1 MILYQRSP
9 TPRLPPRIVLN
20 EACQVQCDDHSQR
33 RSDIG
38 KLIADEERFKIDVR
52 VQGVPHKAVLEERTR
67 RIRKVAHAL
76 KRQSKANALMTDLQK
91 TDTFNPLREEFKKI
105 NHNLGNVELLESCEV
120 SAKTQCAS
128 CAEHWPE
135 GVLYCICGQCL
146 LPSEKQRLMT
156 KEKFDCQYSTS
167 S

>member
-1 MILYQRSP
+1 MIIHSVVPALGNKSRMRRDSRS
-9 TPRLPPRIVLN
+9 TS
-20 EACQVQCDDHSQR
+20 E
-33 RSDIG
+33 
-38 KLIADEERFKIDVR
+38 FKESHTKQYSKMKR
-52 VQGVPHKAVLEERTR
+52 EQGEFENWRN
-67 RIRKVAHAL
+67 AL
-76 KRQSKANALMTDLQK
+76 KRQSKANALITDLQK
-91 TDTFNPLREEFKKI
+91 TDTFNPFREEFKKI

-135 GVLYCICGQCL
+135 GVLSCICGQCL

-156 KEKFDCQYSTS
+156 KEKFDCQYPTS